1 METLNLSTIYIMHVG
16 VSDVKFLFSN
26 WYFSYKPKDCQTFT
40 SPFCH
45 FFIVL
50 FTMKLLLGPDKTER
64 CPVFRISMV
73 SKSYWLKGIIIW
85 WISSLILIWTL
96 LTTTSNDFFQALA
109 IWKLYADQHFELF
122 WIHEVYFFFKRAC
135 FEQLNEE
142 IYIIC

>member
-1 METLNLSTIYIMHVG
+1 MAMDSWRRKMFRIRFQEVLNMI
-16 VSDVKFLFSN
+16 
-26 WYFSYKPKDCQTFT
+26 SYMKKINLDCQTFT

-73 SKSYWLKGIIIW
+73 SKSYWLKGVIIW

-96 LTTTSNDFFQALA
+96 LTTTSNDFFQAL
-109 IWKLYADQHFELF
+109 KLFENYTQISILN
-122 WIHEVYFFFKRAC
+122 YFEFMKFIFPLK
-135 FEQLNEE
+135 EHVLNN
-142 IYIIC
+142 

>member
-1 METLNLSTIYIMHVG
+1 MIVYCVYGWCWQWRTLTLVCRNFTVDYFLYLTQNQQPFLYMQLVWLSMETLNLSTIYIMHVG

-50 FTMKLLLGPDKTER
+50 FTMKLLLGPDKTGR

-85 WISSLILIWTL
+85 WISSLILIWT
-96 LTTTSNDFFQALA
+96 
-109 IWKLYADQHFELF
+109 
-122 WIHEVYFFFKRAC
+122 
-135 FEQLNEE
+135 
-142 IYIIC
+142 